1 MKEHDIRRKRKSTH
15 DHRSNSQAFD
25 DEDEDLV
32 RLSLSNDTRR
42 TGARLSE
49 EHSSI
54 PPLSSL
60 SVMPPQPSSSQQQ
73 AAVAAA
79 VSLSMQT
86 LLSQPIHPL
95 TLSTSHILFNSGFMS
110 PPAASFV
117 YSQEPVLSVPGSSCQ
132 AVLSSSI
139 LSQSLSQGPDLS
151 VPAAAPHNLIN
162 SSLVSQTLSP
172 GSLSYPLEPV
182 STAAA
187 AHVSVTSS
195 SSPRPSR
202 VRRNPTQNLREGKS
216 ETVEPPFP
224 WATNHRAT
232 VYSINYLLSEKNI
245 SKITGIVQCK
255 KCEKQYSM
263 DFDLKEKFSEIGSF
277 IAENKNSMHD
287 RALLS
292 WLNPVL
298 PKCKYCNQENSAR
311 PVIADKKKDIN
322 WLFLFLGQLLGCCTL
337 EQLKYFCKHT
347 KNHRT
352 GAKDRVLYLTYLG
365 LCKQLDPSGPFS
377 R

>member
-1 MKEHDIRRKRKSTH
+1 MKEHDIMRKRKSTH

-25 DEDEDLV
+25 DEDDDLL

-60 SVMPPQPSSSQQQ
+60 SVMPPQPSSPQQQ

-95 TLSTSHILFNSGFMS
+95 TLSTSHILFNPGFMS

-117 YSQEPVLSVPGSSCQ
+117 YSQEPVLS
-132 AVLSSSI
+132 
-139 LSQSLSQGPDLS
+139 GPDLS

-172 GSLSYPLEPV
+172 GSLSYPQEPV
-182 STAAA
+182 STAVAA
-187 AHVSVTSS
+187 PVSVTSS

-224 WATNHRAT
+224 WATNYRAT
-232 VYSINYLLSEKNI
+232 VYNINYLLSEKNI
-245 SKITGIVQCK
+245 SKITGFVQCK

-298 PKCKYCNQENSAR
+298 PKCKYCNQENSAK